1 MKIAKLLLAC
11 TVLITVF
18 SSCQN
23 NGKKYDYNGKQNI
36 YYKGD
41 GLDDA
46 AAKKLA
52 NFLSDIKYFGG
63 DKELSVQ
70 MTKDKATGDTVNI
83 NFVVDQS
90 KITSE
95 IESAFVQI
103 GGMISTKVYNGG
115 PVNLNFIDD
124 HFKLVKKLGYAQPV
138 VEEAT
143 RPVEDNQTTQPSAPP
158 PTGN

>member
-1 MKIAKLLLAC
+1 MKITKLLLAGA
-11 TVLITVF
+11 VLITVF
-18 SSCQN
+18 SSCQS

-41 GLDDA
+41 GLDEA

-52 NFLSDIKYFGG
+52 NYLNEIKYFGG

-70 MTKDKATGDTVNI
+70 MTKDKATGDTTNI
-83 NFVVDQS
+83 NFVVDPT
-90 KITSE
+90 KITPE
-95 IESAFVQI
+95 IESAFMQI

-115 PVNLNFIDD
+115 PVNMCFIDD
-124 HFKLVKKLGYAQPV
+124 HFKLIKKLGYAQPV

-143 RPVEDNQTTQPSAPP
+143 PPVEEDQTKRPPPPP
-158 PTGN
+158 PTQE